1 MEEKKTNSKMG
12 EILRWI
18 ILLLV
23 VVLIALGLR
32 KFVIEPYNIP
42 SGSMIDTIEVGD
54 IIMAQKVTL
63 EMGKDPEVG
72 QIVTF
77 YNVEG
82 EVDEKGKTI
91 VYIKRVIATAG
102 QTVDLKDGYVYIDGE
117 KQEESYT
124 DGQPSYD
131 LNSGIV
137 YPFTVSEGC
146 IWVMGDNRTNSSD
159 SRWFGEV
166 PIENVNGIALFRY
179 WPLNRIGGLDK
190 YA

>member
-12 EILRWI
+12 EIVRWI

-102 QTVDLKDGYVYIDGE
+102 QTIDLKDGYVYIDGE

-131 LNSGIV
+131 LNSGIE

>member
-12 EILRWI
+12 EIVRWI

-131 LNSGIV
+131 LNSGIE

>member
-1 MEEKKTNSKMG
+1 MEEKKENSKLG
-12 EILRWI
+12 EIIRWI
-18 ILLLV
+18 ILLVV

-32 KFVIEPYNIP
+32 RFVIEPYNIP
-42 SGSMIDTIEVGD
+42 SGSMIDTIEIGD
-54 IIMAQKVTL
+54 IVMAQKVTL
-63 EMGKDPEVG
+63 ELGKEPEAG

-82 EVDEKGKTI
+82 EVDDKGKTI

-102 QTVDLKDGYVYIDGE
+102 QTVDLRDGYVYIDGE

-131 LNSGIV
+131 LNSGIE

>member
-1 MEEKKTNSKMG
+1 MEEKKENSKLG
-12 EILRWI
+12 EIVRWI
-18 ILLLV
+18 ILLVV

-32 KFVIEPYNIP
+32 RFVIEPYNIP
-42 SGSMIDTIEVGD
+42 SGSMIDTIEIGD
-54 IIMAQKVTL
+54 IVMAQKVTL
-63 EMGKDPEVG
+63 ELGKEPEAG

-82 EVDEKGKTI
+82 EVDDKGKTI

-102 QTVDLKDGYVYIDGE
+102 QTVDLRDGYVYIDGE

-131 LNSGIV
+131 LNSGIE

>member
-1 MEEKKTNSKMG
+1 MEEKKENSKLG
-12 EILRWI
+12 EIVRWI
-18 ILLLV
+18 ILLVV

-32 KFVIEPYNIP
+32 RFVIEPYNIP
-42 SGSMIDTIEVGD
+42 SGSMIDTIEIGD
-54 IIMAQKVTL
+54 IVMAQKVTL
-63 EMGKDPEVG
+63 ELGKEPEVG

-82 EVDEKGKTI
+82 EVDDKGKTI

-102 QTVDLKDGYVYIDGE
+102 QTVDLRDGYVYIDGE

-131 LNSGIV
+131 LNSGIE

>member
-131 LNSGIV
+131 LNSGIE

>member
-1 MEEKKTNSKMG
+1 MEEKKENSKLG
-12 EILRWI
+12 EIIRWI
-18 ILLLV
+18 ILLVV

-32 KFVIEPYNIP
+32 RFVIEPYNIP
-42 SGSMIDTIEVGD
+42 SGSMIDTIEIGD
-54 IIMAQKVTL
+54 IVMAQKVTL
-63 EMGKDPEVG
+63 ELGKETEVG

-82 EVDEKGKTI
+82 EVDDKGKTI

-102 QTVDLKDGYVYIDGE
+102 QTVDLRDGYVYIDGE

-131 LNSGIV
+131 LNSGIE

>member
-1 MEEKKTNSKMG
+1 MEEKKENSKLG
-12 EILRWI
+12 EIIRWI
-18 ILLLV
+18 ILLVV

-32 KFVIEPYNIP
+32 RFVIEPYNIP
-42 SGSMIDTIEVGD
+42 SGSMIDTIEIGD
-54 IIMAQKVTL
+54 IVMAQKVTL
-63 EMGKDPEVG
+63 ELGKEPEVG

-82 EVDEKGKTI
+82 EVDDKGKTI

-102 QTVDLKDGYVYIDGE
+102 QTVDLRDGYVYIDGE

-131 LNSGIV
+131 LNSGIE